1 MVSDVIKVLCTN
13 CQTELVPQSSGP
25 GAVLE
30 CPKCHVADTRE
41 NVCAELLS
49 HLQRQ
54 VDNYFGVASENG
66 KQEARF
72 RLVQN

>member
-1 MVSDVIKVLCTN
+1 MSDVIKVLCTN

-41 NVCAELLS
+41 NICAELLIT
-49 HLQRQ
+49 LQRQ
-54 VDNYFGVASENG
+54 VDNYFGVASQSTKSEP
-66 KQEARF
+66 RF
-72 RLVQN
+72 RLVQS